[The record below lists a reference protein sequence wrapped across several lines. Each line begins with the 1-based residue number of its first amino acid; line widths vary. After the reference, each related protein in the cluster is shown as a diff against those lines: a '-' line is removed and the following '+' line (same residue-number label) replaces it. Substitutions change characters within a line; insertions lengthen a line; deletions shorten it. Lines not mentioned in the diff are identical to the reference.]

1 MNVIKKLRRKF
12 ILLSTATV
20 TIIVVMALSLVTII
34 AYMRINA
41 QIESF
46 LFYISQNG
54 GHITAHR
61 LPPTNNWFDETDWT
75 GDTPDFS
82 YQIRYFSVVVNPEGF
97 VQSIDI
103 QNIAAFTKEEAIDYA
118 NRAISSQTTD
128 GFFKKDRASYAYK
141 ITDISNGD
149 KLIVIMDCTRDMAF
163 VQDFIRDSIELGIAC
178 ILLYILILAILSKQ
192 AIKPFV
198 RNMENQKRFITNAG
212 HELKTPLAIISAN
225 TEAIELINGKNQWT
239 EGILKQIKRLSN
251 LINDLVMLSK
261 MSEQSSL
268 ELTTTNTNISEIVSD
283 ISKSFIQMATDQK
296 KHLQYQIKPQIFIR
310 SEPKCLYEL
319 INILVDNAVK
329 YCDDNG
335 TISIK
340 LTSTKKKVLLTITND
355 YINGQNLDFSRFFE
369 RFYREDNSHNSEKMG
384 YGIGLSIAEELT
396 KLLKGTIHVHYA
408 KNKIIFTIQFNL
420 TK

>member
-20 TIIVVMALSLVTII
+20 TFIVVMALSLVTTI

-41 QIESF
+41 QIEAF
-46 LFYISQNG
+46 LFYISQNE
-54 GHITAHR
+54 GHITTHH
-61 LPPTNNWFDETDWT
+61 LPPTNNWFDETDWI
-75 GDTPDFS
+75 GDTPDFP
-82 YQIRYFSVVVNPEGF
+82 YQIRYFSVLVNTEGLIK
-97 VQSIDI
+97 SINI
-103 QNIAAFTKEEAIDYA
+103 QNIAAFTEDEAIAYT
-118 NRAISSQTTD
+118 NKVLLSQSSD

-141 ITDISNGD
+141 IIDVSNND

-163 VQDFIRDSIELGIAC
+163 IQKFTHNAIELGIVC
-178 ILLYILILAILSKQ
+178 ILLYIFILAILSKQ
-192 AIKPFV
+192 VIKPFI
-198 RNMENQKRFITNAG
+198 RNMENQKRFITNAS

-239 EGILKQIKRLSN
+239 KGILKQIKRLSN

-261 MSEQSSL
+261 MSEQSSIKL
-268 ELTTTNTNISEIVSD
+268 ITTNINISDIVTD

-296 KHLQYQIKPQIFIR
+296 KHLQYQIKPQIFIK
-310 SEPKCLYEL
+310 SETKCLYEL

-335 TISIK
+335 TININ
-340 LTSTKKKVLLTITND
+340 LISTKKKVLLTISND